1 MMARACGLVG
11 LFRSRYSDDMK
22 RLTMSDINAYMDGAL
37 SLAERREVEAALAA
51 DPAAAELLK
60 RYQRNADALHQLYD
74 SVLEEPVPEQML
86 NLLRR
91 HSGPRPH

>member
-1 MMARACGLVG
+1 
-11 LFRSRYSDDMK
+11 MK

-37 SLAERREVEAALAA
+37 SPTQRREVEAALAA

-60 RYQRNADALHQLYD
+60 RYQRNTQALHQLYD
-74 SVLEEPVPEQML
+74 PVLEEPVPEQML
-86 NLLRR
+86 ILLRR